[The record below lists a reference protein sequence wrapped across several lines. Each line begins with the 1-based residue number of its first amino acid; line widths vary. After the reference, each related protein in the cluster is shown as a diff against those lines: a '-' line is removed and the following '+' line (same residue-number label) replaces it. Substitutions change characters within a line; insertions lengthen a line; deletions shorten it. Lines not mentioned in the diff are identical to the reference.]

1 MRIFIFLI
9 SISFLNLSATT
20 DNGLEQ
26 QEQVVINETVM
37 LKRLLDLKD
46 WSIEKARANFPGQ
59 MDGGEKGDAYRH
71 VLASVLSRRLF
82 GRTIASSSGVVNEL
96 MRDVRRTNT
105 PRDRF
110 MDLHNNR
117 VGRVT
122 CYHELI
128 GNSADATAQKVLK
141 FFNTSGNLVFMDWG
155 GIPPDTK
162 RSRKESKEKAFAKKV
177 ILY

>member
-1 MRIFIFLI
+1 MSFI
-9 SISFLNLSATT
+9 NLSATT
-20 DNGLEQ
+20 DNKLEPR
-26 QEQVVINETVM
+26 EQAVLNETVM
-37 LKRLLDLKD
+37 LKRLMKLKD
-46 WSIEKARANFPGQ
+46 WSIAKARAYFPGQ

-96 MRDVRRTNT
+96 MRDVRRTNK

-128 GNSADATAQKVLK
+128 GQTADETAEKVLE
-141 FFNTSGNLVFMDWG
+141 FFNKPGNLRLMDWG

-162 RSRKESKEKAFAKKV
+162 RARQESKEKAFAKKV

>member
-1 MRIFIFLI
+1 MVLA
-9 SISFLNLSATT
+9 LLSVSAKYERCQKM
-20 DNGLEQ
+20 DESA
-26 QEQVVINETVM
+26 VINETIM
-37 LKRLLDLKD
+37 LGRLLKLKD
-46 WSIEKARANFPGQ
+46 WSIEKARSHFPGQ

-82 GRTIASSSGVVNEL
+82 GRIIASSSGVVNEL
-96 MRDVRRTNT
+96 LRDVKRTNT

-122 CYHELI
+122 CYHKLI
-128 GNSADATAQKVLK
+128 GKTAEETAEKVLE
-141 FFNTSGNLVFMDWG
+141 FFNTSGNLVLMDWG

-162 RSRKESKEKAFAKKV
+162 RARQESKEKAYAKKV